1 MKINNLIHL
10 FIIFLSVVGVGCSNY
25 TIVPTKTPAE
35 ISENP
40 LTYLDLTS
48 LPEPKG
54 KIVVSVYNFRDQ
66 TGQYKPQENV
76 SSFSTAVTQGALSM
90 LVQVLNESG
99 WFIPVER
106 EGLQNVLTERKIIR
120 AANTSENI
128 TQGNNLPPLLTSSV
142 LLEGG
147 IISYDTNIKTGGIGL
162 GYYGFSANELHRTD
176 EVTLYLRAV
185 DVRNGRV
192 LLSVSTSKKVFSQEL
207 HSGFFR
213 YVSLSRL
220 AEMEAGVTSNEPMH
234 ICVLQALQ
242 KAVVSLVIEGVQSGI
257 WKLKRAK
264 EIDSPVI
271 RRYSEEKKSL
281 LERLNKLGA
290 E

>member
-10 FIIFLSVVGVGCSNY
+10 FIIFLSVVGVGCGNY
-25 TIVPTKTPAE
+25 TIVPKKMPAE

-76 SSFSTAVTQGALSM
+76 SSFSTAVTQGASSM

-106 EGLQNVLTERKIIR
+106 EGLQDVLTERKIIR
-120 AANTSENI
+120 AANTAENI

-281 LERLNKLGA
+281 LERLNELGA

>member
-10 FIIFLSVVGVGCSNY
+10 FIIFLSVVGVGCGNY
-25 TIVPTKTPAE
+25 TIVPKKTPAE

-76 SSFSTAVTQGALSM
+76 SSFSTAVTQGASSM

-120 AANTSENI
+120 AANTAENI

-281 LERLNKLGA
+281 LERLNELGA